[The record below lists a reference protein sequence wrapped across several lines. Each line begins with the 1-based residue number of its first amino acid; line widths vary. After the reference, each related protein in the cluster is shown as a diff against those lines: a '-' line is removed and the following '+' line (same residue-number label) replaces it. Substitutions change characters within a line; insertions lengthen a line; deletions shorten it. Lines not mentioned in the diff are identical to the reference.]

1 MQDKLVTNRLHI
13 AANYVTS
20 WLVIDV
26 IAVFP
31 FELLVGGGDA
41 DASSLIKVR
50 WGKGAEGQRWEGGDN
65 VDKGGG
71 MRRDGRRG

>member
-1 MQDKLVTNRLHI
+1 MQDQLVTNRLHI

-31 FELLVGGGDA
+31 FELLVGGEGYGGDA
-41 DASSLIKVR
+41 NASSLIKVR
-50 WGKGAEGQRWEGGDN
+50 WGKGEGTAE
-65 VDKGGG
+65 V
-71 MRRDGRRG
+71 